1 MPPVRFLALAALLIA
16 GALPLPAPLS
26 AEVPL
31 LTADEL
37 DRLDRGEVVARLVE
51 VPGERHR
58 EGLAARVL
66 PHPPDRVLRAVE
78 DADHWAEWVPFL
90 ARSARQP
97 QGGSG
102 AGPAGGPRW
111 ELAFDLPFPLRDRH
125 YAARVEV
132 SGDGAAG
139 GTVSWASVP
148 GSGNVASARGSFTLS
163 PRGPGRTLVV
173 FRTATDPGDATPRF
187 LLERAL
193 RESLAWV
200 LDGLRQQVS
209 RCRYTE
215 PWPDGCRE
223 ERPGSQRGM
232 RSRMVPKP
240 RRSKRGSRRAG
251 SAPR

>member
-1 MPPVRFLALAALLIA
+1 MLPVRFLALAALLIA
-16 GALPLPAPLS
+16 GSAPLPAPLS
-26 AEVPL
+26 APL
-31 LTADEL
+31 LAQGPSLTADEL
-37 DRLDRGEVVARLVE
+37 DRLDRGEVVNRLVE

-66 PHPPDRVLRAVE
+66 PHPPDRVLRAVA
-78 DADHWAEWVPFL
+78 DTDHWAEWVPFL
-90 ARSARQP
+90 ARSARQSP
-97 QGGSG
+97 AESGGG
-102 AGPAGGPRW
+102 AAGGPRW

-132 SGDGAAG
+132 SGDADDAR
-139 GTVSWASVP
+139 TVSWESIP

-173 FRTATDPGDATPRF
+173 FRSATDPGDATPEL

-193 RESLAWV
+193 RKSLAWV
-200 LDGLRQQVS
+200 LDGLRQQVN

-223 ERPGSQRGM
+223 ERPGPPG
-232 RSRMVPKP
+232 
-240 RRSKRGSRRAG
+240 
-251 SAPR
+251 